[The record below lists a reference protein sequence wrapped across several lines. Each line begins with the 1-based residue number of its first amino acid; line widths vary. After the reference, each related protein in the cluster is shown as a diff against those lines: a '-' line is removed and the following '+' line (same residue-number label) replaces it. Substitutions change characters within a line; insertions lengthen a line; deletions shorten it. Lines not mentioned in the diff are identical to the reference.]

1 MRLSL
6 IGMSGVGKSHWARR
20 IESQGYRRII
30 CDDWIAEQLGPLIN
44 PDEKSTLELASWMGR
59 PYQSGYAEAQSK
71 YLAFETEVITN
82 ICAEL
87 EEKTKT
93 DARVIVDT
101 TGSLIYLKPQ
111 LIRKLQDL
119 THTVYLKLADSNP
132 QTHYQ
137 TFLKDPK
144 PVIWGDH
151 YIPMPGEDREASLA
165 RCYCELLTFRDKEYR
180 RISDCTLDYS
190 FHHNPQTSPKQML
203 EAIRKEIKNS
213 S

>member
-1 MRLSL
+1 MVTLVTVVL
-6 IGMSGVGKSHWARR
+6 KLL
-20 IESQGYRRII
+20 Y
-30 CDDWIAEQLGPLIN
+30 LGNNRCL
-44 PDEKSTLELASWMGR
+44 K
-59 PYQSGYAEAQSK
+59 
-71 YLAFETEVITN
+71 
-82 ICAEL
+82 L

-119 THTVYLKLADSNP
+119 THTVYLKLADSNL

-190 FHHNPQTSPKQML
+190 FHHNPQTSPKLML
-203 EAIRKEIKNS
+203 EAVRKEIKNS